1 MAKNTFAA
9 HSFRSDTFAGGNWQ
23 GVGAGAAD
31 VVPDVPGIEITA
43 LGSRLDFTPDSKRLH
58 FTGSTRPSFTAPK
71 Q

>member
-1 MAKNTFAA
+1 MGFFTIYMGIE
-9 HSFRSDTFAGGNWQ
+9 GG
-23 GVGAGAAD
+23 GESTAE

-43 LGSRLDFTPDSKRLH
+43 PGSRLDFTPDSKRLH